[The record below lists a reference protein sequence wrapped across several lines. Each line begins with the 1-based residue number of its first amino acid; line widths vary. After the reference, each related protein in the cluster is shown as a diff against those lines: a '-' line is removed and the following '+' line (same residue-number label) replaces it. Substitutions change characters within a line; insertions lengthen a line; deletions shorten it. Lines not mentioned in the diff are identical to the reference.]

1 VIRAQTTPT
10 TPTRVG
16 PEPTIWSP
24 GRIGQSDR
32 RPDGVPKVTGEFE
45 YSSDLWMDG
54 MLWGAILRSPHPR
67 ANIWSIDTSAAED
80 MPGVYAVLTYKDV
93 PGRKVYGMEIPDQ
106 PVLAWER
113 VRYQGEPVVIVAADH
128 PETARRALDKIGVDY
143 DVLEPLTDS
152 ERAMQDGA
160 PKVQPSGNVL
170 RHARVRH
177 GDPEAAEAQADVVVR
192 GEYEIGMQD
201 QAFLGP
207 ESGLAVPDGQGG
219 VDLYIST
226 QWLHVDQDQLAEW
239 AARSGAARTSPC
251 RSTPACWR

>member
-10 TPTRVG
+10 TPARVG
-16 PEPTIWSP
+16 PEPTTWSP

-32 RPDGVPKVTGEFE
+32 RPDGVPKVKGEFE

-113 VRYQGEPVVIVAADH
+113 IRYQGEPIAIVAADH

-152 ERAMQDGA
+152 ERAMQEDA

-177 GDPEAAEAQADVVVR
+177 GDPEAAEAQADVVVS

-201 QAFLGP
+201 QAFLAGRRRPLHLDPVATRRPGP
-207 ESGLAVPDGQGG
+207 
-219 VDLYIST
+219 
-226 QWLHVDQDQLAEW
+226 
-239 AARSGAARTSPC
+239 AR
-251 RSTPACWR
+251 